1 MMEEMSQSPV
11 SPYPRSHEKLRD
23 SSPSVSAVQC
33 ANCFQWRLIPTQE
46 EYEEIRES
54 FIQKP
59 WFCDDKANMTCQ
71 DPSDIEYDATRT
83 WVVDR
88 PNIPKTPAGFKRYVH
103 VRKDY
108 SRADTYYI
116 LPGGKKVR
124 SRTEVESFLEANP
137 GYRDAGI
144 TVDNFCFTTPKI
156 MKETIPEDVEV
167 GSSNKK
173 KMKRSKMDGFVDEY
187 E

>member
-11 SPYPRSHEKLRD
+11 SPHPRTHEKLRD

-54 FIQKP
+54 LIQKP
-59 WFCDDKANMTCQ
+59 
-71 DPSDIEYDATRT
+71 T

-116 LPGGKKVR
+116 PPGGKKVR

-173 KMKRSKMDGFVDEY
+173 TMKRSKMDGFVDEY